1 MSDLKQRIDQ
11 GDQYHSW
18 AVRGLSFGL
27 YCKFVPFSLYCPY
40 HRDAA
45 KTYWVL
51 AMLHDNHPDI
61 VQKAL
66 DCIDLMEQGQD
77 YETRFVFE
85 GLSDCLKHS

>member
-1 MSDLKQRIDQ
+1 MTDLKQRINA
-11 GDQYHSW
+11 GGQYHTW

-45 KTYWVL
+45 KTYWAL

-61 VQKAL
+61 VQKTL
-66 DCIDLMEQGQD
+66 DCIDWTEETQD
-77 YETRFVFE
+77 YNTRFMDD
-85 GLSDCLKHS
+85 LSDCLKRS